1 MSTTITLP
9 EHIARRLQQRAIAQQ
24 QTPEA
29 LAIELIAL
37 GLGETATGDVTAAT
51 DADPELS
58 ALVARIAATP
68 PDPDSVIPARGDL
81 ADLLRSLEAMEYASD
96 PVAERAALQEAEA
109 ELDALNRADDM
120 AEGRG

>member
-24 QTPEA
+24 QTLEA
-29 LAIELIAL
+29 LAVELIEL
-37 GLGETATGDVTAAT
+37 GLGETATGEVTSTT

-109 ELDALNRADDM
+109 ELDALNRVDV
-120 AEGRG
+120 